1 MSDSSEPMEY
11 SPPDSSVH
19 GDFPGKNTRVDCH
32 FLFQGIFP
40 TQGWNLSLLHWQGSS
55 LPLGDQGRPFLYSTW
70 SLLSFRDELFILNNL
85 RTCLS
90 YFLNIF
96 SSFPFFLSSFYLFI
110 YLGCTWSSCCVQA
123 LCSCCEWGS
132 PLLQW
137 VDFLLQQL
145 LLLQSTVAAQGPQST
160 RASVVAAHRLCRS
173 AASGIFL
180 DQGSNCV
187 SCIGR

>member
-1 MSDSSEPMEY
+1 MIHSFSLPVFKIFPCLGLSSCLLDVAFFR
-11 SPPDSSVH
+11 SLFFILLSVAKLCLTLCDLWTVASQVSSVH
-19 GDFPGKNTRVDCH
+19 GISKARILRVDCH

-70 SLLSFRDELFILNNL
+70 SLLSFRDELFILSNL

-110 YLGCTWSSCCVQA
+110 YLGCTWSS
-123 LCSCCEWGS
+123 
-132 PLLQW
+132 LLRAG
-137 VDFLLQQL
+137 FL
-145 LLLQSTVAAQGPQST
+145 
-160 RASVVAAHRLCRS
+160 
-173 AASGIFL
+173 
-180 DQGSNCV
+180 
-187 SCIGR
+187 